1 MTITMSKYANGF
13 GSKYLAQKIRTTIET
28 ELDINPIVTLDFT
41 DVTAMTEEFIN
52 KCFKPIAIQRKEKFK
67 KSLKFKNID
76 DDLFYNIK
84 RIVFPLLL

>member
-1 MTITMSKYANGF
+1 MIITMSKYANGF
-13 GSKYLAQKIRTTIET
+13 GSKELAQKIRTTIET
-28 ELDINPIVTLDFT
+28 KLDTEPIVTLDFT

-52 KCFKPIAIQRKEKFK
+52 KCFKPIAKQRKEKFK

-84 RIVFPLLL
+84 RTISPILL